1 MALEKNPEFLQA
13 FGNRVKQLRQAKGL
27 SMRALADTL
36 NIDVNQIS
44 WIERAKMNTSVL
56 MAYSLAKV
64 LEVPLTELFDFEV
77 ENWSS
82 FGHPLALD
90 DARFFYLGNGPFRE
104 HAISLLQDN

>member
-77 ENWSS
+77 EN
-82 FGHPLALD
+82 
-90 DARFFYLGNGPFRE
+90 
-104 HAISLLQDN
+104 